1 MDQAGAPAPA
11 ASTMAT
17 RKPKTV
23 DSAGSEARA
32 LVDLLE
38 LGISA
43 GQLVSA
49 DVETIA
55 ALVASGRADS
65 HPDAVAYAKT
75 LVSPLA

>member
-17 RKPKTV
+17 RKPKAV
-23 DSAGSEARA
+23 DGAGSQARA
-32 LVDLLE
+32 LVDLPE
-38 LGISA
+38 LGVQA

-55 ALVASGRADS
+55 ALVDGGRADA
-65 HPDAVAYAKT
+65 HPDAVAYAKA
-75 LVSPLA
+75 LAAPAA